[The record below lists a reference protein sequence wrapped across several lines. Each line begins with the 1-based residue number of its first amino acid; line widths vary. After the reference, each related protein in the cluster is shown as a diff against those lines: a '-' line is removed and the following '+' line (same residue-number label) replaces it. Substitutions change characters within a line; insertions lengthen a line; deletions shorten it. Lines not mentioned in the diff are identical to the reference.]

1 LIKSK
6 GKKEYSY
13 KDNLERKEKK
23 RELELMK
30 AQ

>member
-1 LIKSK
+1 LVKKSK

-23 RELELMK
+23 RELELIK
-30 AQ
+30 A